1 MNQNLLR
8 QPEVRARRTE
18 LQEQRGFPTKMWAK
32 VSKQKH
38 EEGGEERG
46 ERVDCPCKFVHSN
59 WGPLLGPP
67 FNLEVSCS
75 GHEGDLGDFST
86 CLGLVWLCLC
96 ASSEHPGGFGDLLSS
111 GYEILRFLPF
121 SLVLI

>member
-46 ERVDCPCKFVHSN
+46 ERVDCPFLSFFFFIIRHGNKLFVEEVAK
-59 WGPLLGPP
+59 
-67 FNLEVSCS
+67 NLEKRIFCTDCQNSRFKERGRERQRKAEIKIIV
-75 GHEGDLGDFST
+75 GWGRGGRQELE
-86 CLGLVWLCLC
+86 CL
-96 ASSEHPGGFGDLLSS
+96 
-111 GYEILRFLPF
+111 
-121 SLVLI
+121 